1 MSHPRTKDFTGYP
14 ELELSIMLSQVD
26 NSFDFLNYMNTGKT
40 ATGDDFPRNTTE
52 RSSIKRN
59 HDRVKQCRQLLKQ
72 ILHDNE
78 QPRQLVDTHAL
89 ADQQFLHDS

>member
-1 MSHPRTKDFTGYP
+1 MPHARTKDFTGYP

-40 ATGDDFPRNTTE
+40 VTGEEFPRNTTE
-52 RSSIKRN
+52 RSTINRN

-72 ILHDNE
+72 ILNHKQTE
-78 QPRQLVDTHAL
+78 QPINSIEL
-89 ADQQFLHDS
+89 AAQQFLHDS